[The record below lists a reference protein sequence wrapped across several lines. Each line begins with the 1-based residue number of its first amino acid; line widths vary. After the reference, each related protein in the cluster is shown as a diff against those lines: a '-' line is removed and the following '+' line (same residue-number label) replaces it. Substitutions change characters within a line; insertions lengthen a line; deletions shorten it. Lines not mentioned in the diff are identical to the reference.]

1 MELANIGKLY
11 NLADLEP
18 VLGVSRRTLLSYIS
32 NGKLRAFKL
41 GQKWKVTESALAE
54 LLEQGKEK

>member
-1 MELANIGKLY
+1 MDLASIGKLY

-32 NGKLRAFKL
+32 SGKLRAFKL